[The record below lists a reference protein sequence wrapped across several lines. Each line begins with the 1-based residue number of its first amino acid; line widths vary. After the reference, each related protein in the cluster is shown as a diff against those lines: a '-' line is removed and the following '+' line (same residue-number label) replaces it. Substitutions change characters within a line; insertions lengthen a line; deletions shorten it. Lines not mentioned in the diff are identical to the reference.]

1 MKKMI
6 LIPML
11 IIALLSSLTVI
22 SNALSFG
29 MQITPGIVNVPPG
42 QSVDIYLTTQ
52 NMNVGSSGMNI
63 VSVILN
69 YDNTI
74 FEDIKQEN
82 ITGLNDW
89 NFEYD
94 AQEKRIIMD
103 NPNYIKEEGQL
114 CKISFKLKDTVTEG
128 STEISLSNA
137 TASNET
143 LEIIGTGST
152 AIVNIKKV
160 SSEKYEITENNQ
172 IKGVELNTTVDQL
185 KANIIG
191 SENATIK
198 DANGNVITSNSKVG
212 TGTTVS
218 IPGEEPFTVII
229 KGDVDGDGAITMMDI
244 AKIQLNIVKI
254 EMLEGAYLIA
264 GDVDVTEG
272 ISILDLAKVL
282 LHYVGIESL

>member
-128 STEISLSNA
+128 TTEISLSNA

-152 AIVNIKKV
+152 ATVNIKKV

-172 IKGVELNTTVDQL
+172 IKGVELNTTVEQL

-198 DANGNVITSNSKVG
+198 DANGNVITSNSKIG

>member
-128 STEISLSNA
+128 TTEISLSNA

-152 AIVNIKKV
+152 ATVNIKKV

>member
-74 FEDIKQEN
+74 FEDIKHEN

-128 STEISLSNA
+128 TTEISLSNA

-152 AIVNIKKV
+152 ATVNIKKV

-172 IKGVELNTTVDQL
+172 IKGVELNTTVEQL

-191 SENATIK
+191 SENAIIK
-198 DANGNVITSNSKVG
+198 DKNGTVITSNTKVG
-212 TGTTVS
+212 TGTTVT

-229 KGDVDGDGAITMMDI
+229 KGDVDGDGIISMMDVSR
-244 AKIQLNIVKI
+244 IQLNIVK
-254 EMLEGAYLIA
+254 LELLQEPYLTA
-264 GDVDVTEG
+264 GDVDGIQG
-272 ISILDLAKVL
+272 ISILDLAKIL
-282 LHYVGIESL
+282 LHFVGMESL